1 MLKTVGIGNNLNP
14 SGSTSTRSQP
24 QMILPIALPN
34 LAIFN
39 RIYVGSIFFELTD
52 TEIGG
57 VFSVFGPIKSVMMVL
72 DPATKRHRGYGFI
85 EYETADAAALAQLN
99 MDNAEVGGRHIKVG
113 RPNNFPSDLP
123 PGVPRPLPNRIYV
136 SNVHELIQEDEIKA
150 IFEAFGPLRHCN
162 LCPDP
167 KLLNQHRGYGYV
179 EYEVV
184 ADAINAMNSLHN
196 FELAGRQLKIGKT
209 SFGGSIPFGMKDA
222 AALKR
227 DQDESETNGIPGVPS
242 ATSDA
247 QNLNQMKLPSAV
259 LKAAQQINAALGSTA
274 PNTSASSRWGKGP
287 KDATE
292 SNPAVCIMT
301 NLIEPE
307 ELEDPQE
314 AQELADD
321 ITSECEKFGPLADSI
336 KIHIS
341 PVNGKVS
348 VFVKYKKSTDCLD
361 AVRAMNGRWF
371 AGRQIVSKPFPV
383 NLYDTHSFDQ

>member
-1 MLKTVGIGNNLNP
+1 MLKTTGIAPNLNP
-14 SGSTSTRSQP
+14 SGSSSSATRSQP
-24 QMILPIALPN
+24 QVILPSALPN

-39 RIYVGSIFFELTD
+39 RIYIGSIFFELTD
-52 TEIGG
+52 TEIGA

-85 EYETADAAALAQLN
+85 EYETPDAAALAQLN

-136 SNVHELIQEDEIKA
+136 SNIHELIQEEEIRA
-150 IFEAFGPLRHCN
+150 IFEAFGPLRHCK

-179 EYEVV
+179 EYEAV
-184 ADAINAMNSLHN
+184 ADAINATNSLHN

-209 SFGGSIPFGMKDA
+209 TVGGPIALGMKDA
-222 AALKR
+222 ATFQR
-227 DQDESETNGIPGVPS
+227 EQESNEASGISSSLNSEAPV
-242 ATSDA
+242 
-247 QNLNQMKLPSAV
+247 LNQIKLPSAV
-259 LKAAQQINAALGSTA
+259 LKAAQQINAALGST
-274 PNTSASSRWGKGP
+274 SASSSSRWSNGAKE
-287 KDATE
+287 ATE
-292 SNPAVCIMT
+292 ATPAVCIMT

-314 AQELADD
+314 AKELTDD

-336 KIHIS
+336 KIHTS
-341 PVNGKVS
+341 PNTGKVS
-348 VFVKYKKSTDCLD
+348 VFIKYTKSTDCLD
-361 AVRAMNGRWF
+361 AVRAMNGRYF
-371 AGRQIVSKPFPV
+371 AGRQIVAKPFPV
-383 NLYDTHSFDQ
+383 NLYDTNTFEQ

>member
-1 MLKTVGIGNNLNP
+1 M
-14 SGSTSTRSQP
+14 
-24 QMILPIALPN
+24 
-34 LAIFN
+34 AIFN
-39 RIYVGSIFFELTD
+39 RIYIGSIFFELTD
-52 TEIGG
+52 TEIGA

-85 EYETADAAALAQLN
+85 EYETPDAAAIAQFN

-136 SNVHELIQEDEIKA
+136 ANIHELIQEDEIRA

-209 SFGGSIPFGMKDA
+209 VVGGPIPLGMKDA
-222 AALKR
+222 LTIR
-227 DQDESETNGIPGVPS
+227 NEISEDDGTPASNDI
-242 ATSDA
+242 
-247 QNLNQMKLPSAV
+247 QILNQVKLPSAV
-259 LKAAQQINAALGSTA
+259 LRAAQQINAALGAQPQTQSQSQSINSTSSS
-274 PNTSASSRWGKGP
+274 PSSRWGQGP
-287 KDATE
+287 KDL
-292 SNPAVCIMT
+292 SSIDLVCMMS

-314 AQELADD
+314 AQELTED
-321 ITSECEKFGPLADSI
+321 ITTECEKFGSLADPI

-341 PVNGKVS
+341 SSTGKVI
-348 VFVKYKKSTDCLD
+348 VFVKYNNPSDCAL
-361 AVRAMNGRWF
+361 AIQKMNGRWF
-371 AGRQIVSKPFPV
+371 AGRQISAKVFPV
-383 NLYDTHSFDQ
+383 NLYDSQNFE

>member
-1 MLKTVGIGNNLNP
+1 MLKTAGITNNTTSATTATRATPQVIVP
-14 SGSTSTRSQP
+14 S
-24 QMILPIALPN
+24 ALPN

-52 TEIGG
+52 TEISS
-57 VFSVFGPIKSVMMVL
+57 VFSVFGPIKALMMSL

-85 EYETADAAALAQLN
+85 EYETADAAALAQLQ

-136 SNVHELIQEDEIKA
+136 ANIHELIQEDEIRA

-162 LCPDP
+162 LCPDA
-167 KLLNQHRGYGYV
+167 KLFHQHRGYGYV

-209 SFGGSIPFGMKDA
+209 VVGGPIALGMKDA
-222 AALKR
+222 AALKK
-227 DQDESETNGIPGVPS
+227 EEI
-242 ATSDA
+242 SDA
-247 QNLNQMKLPSAV
+247 PLTAQASEAPVLNQIKLPSAV
-259 LKAAQQINAALGSTA
+259 LKAAQQINAALGS
-274 PNTSASSRWGKGP
+274 NSSNSRWNQGP
-287 KDATE
+287 KDTE
-292 SNPAVCIMT
+292 TAPSPTSTPAVCIMT

-307 ELEDPQE
+307 ELEDPVE
-314 AQELADD
+314 AQELTDD
-321 ITSECEKFGPLADSI
+321 ITTECAKFGPLADPI

-341 PVNGKVS
+341 PSSGKVS

-361 AVRAMNGRWF
+361 AVRAMNGRFF
-371 AGRQIVSKPFPV
+371 AGRQIVAKPFPV
-383 NLYDTHSFDQ
+383 NLYDTQSFEQ

>member
-1 MLKTVGIGNNLNP
+1 MLKTAGIANSLNP
-14 SGSTSTRSQP
+14 TSAPANSSRTQPPLIIPST
-24 QMILPIALPN
+24 LPN

-39 RIYVGSIFFELTD
+39 RIYIGSIFFELTD
-52 TEIGG
+52 TEIGA
-57 VFSVFGPIKSVMMVL
+57 VFSVFGPIKSVMMVV

-85 EYETADAAALAQLN
+85 EFETPDAAALAQLN

-136 SNVHELIQEDEIKA
+136 ANVHELIQEDEIKA

-167 KLLNQHRGYGYV
+167 KLLNQHRGFGYV

-209 SFGGSIPFGMKDA
+209 VIGGSIALGMKDA
-222 AALKR
+222 ATLK
-227 DQDESETNGIPGVPS
+227 DEEIAGGTSSSSASTADVPS
-242 ATSDA
+242 LH
-247 QNLNQMKLPSAV
+247 QIKLPSAV
-259 LKAAQQINAALGSTA
+259 LKAAQQINAALGPTV
-274 PNTSASSRWGKGP
+274 SRLGKGP
-287 KDATE
+287 KEASE
-292 SNPAVCIMT
+292 SNPAVCFMT

-307 ELEDPQE
+307 ELVNPQE

-336 KIHIS
+336 KIHTS
-341 PVNGKVS
+341 PNTGKVG

-371 AGRQIVSKPFPV
+371 AGRQIVAKPFPL
-383 NLYDTHSFDQ
+383 NLYDTRNFEQ